1 MVLEVTLFF
10 TRSSSAL
17 VIFNVMVLPL
27 MAHVPRIVPVTPW
40 ESVLLMK
47 PWRRNWAMKLPSPL
61 KVIDSFMLPTVS
73 RQLPT
78 IFALYSASATGSA
91 RRAGRDAQGQGQEQ
105 AEPHKVEVMF
115 HGNLFLSGVVDSRDK
130 LKRDVSSSLIDLL
143 LKNDTI
149 RSIASTIDAPRQTLS
164 TNEPRLGRPI
174 MQFHC
179 SGDSGLEVSEA
190 LPVLWQ
196 RTIRTTGPFQPLQ
209 CDLTSIT
216 VIARDSFEFKKHC
229 HLSSALTMNLFPS
242 LAVRVCCEKHATSRI
257 NLR

>member
-1 MVLEVTLFF
+1 
-10 TRSSSAL
+10 
-17 VIFNVMVLPL
+17 
-27 MAHVPRIVPVTPW
+27 
-40 ESVLLMK
+40 
-47 PWRRNWAMKLPSPL
+47 
-61 KVIDSFMLPTVS
+61 
-73 RQLPT
+73 
-78 IFALYSASATGSA
+78 
-91 RRAGRDAQGQGQEQ
+91 
-105 AEPHKVEVMF
+105 MF

-179 SGDSGLEVSEA
+179 SGDSGHEVSEA

-196 RTIRTTGPFQPLQ
+196 RTICTTGPFQPLQ

-229 HLSSALTMNLFPS
+229 QLFVSTDDEPLSIAGGARLLRKTRDQSNQFEMNIP
-242 LAVRVCCEKHATSRI
+242 TSSQ
-257 NLR
+257 LR